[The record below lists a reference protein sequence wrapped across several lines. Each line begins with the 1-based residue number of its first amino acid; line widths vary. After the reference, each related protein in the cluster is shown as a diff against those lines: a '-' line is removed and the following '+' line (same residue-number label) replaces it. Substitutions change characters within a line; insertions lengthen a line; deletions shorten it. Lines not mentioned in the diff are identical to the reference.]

1 MGMPF
6 PTNSAWLFAA
16 FAAWVVIV
24 QACGCHPMRLCAQD
38 DVGASAGL
46 MAYIDL
52 QDGFQGEP
60 VVVRIDGREVFSSES
75 VLTDFRIGFAESF
88 EVKGLAGTI
97 ELEVHLPAHA
107 VTKRLRVDID
117 KTPYIGVSVTQDGRV
132 QLRVGAEPFGYV

>member
-1 MGMPF
+1 MGMSF
-6 PTNSAWLFAA
+6 PTNGAWLFAA
-16 FAAWVVIV
+16 FAAWVVIA
-24 QACGCHPMRLCAQD
+24 QAFGCGSMRLSSRGG
-38 DVGASAGL
+38 VGSSTGL
-46 MAYIDL
+46 MVYIDL

-75 VLTDFRIGFAESF
+75 VSTDFRIGFAESF